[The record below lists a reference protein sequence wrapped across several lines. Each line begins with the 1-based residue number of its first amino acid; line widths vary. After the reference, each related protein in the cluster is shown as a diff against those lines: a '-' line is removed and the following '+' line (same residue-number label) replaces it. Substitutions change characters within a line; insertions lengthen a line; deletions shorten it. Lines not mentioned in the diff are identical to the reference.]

1 MLSNK
6 IVDGRGYLRSVVV
19 DGNLVLASLHLRIDS
34 HGAEISVG
42 RVGEEIESSQLVL
55 CWYLLTHIEKS
66 VSARIP
72 M

>member
-6 IVDGRGYLRSVVV
+6 IVDGRGY
-19 DGNLVLASLHLRIDS
+19 LASLHLRIDS